1 AGHWRYTR
9 PESHRVGIPQ
19 HRYHGTTVLHPN
31 SLWCTEI
38 GRGTL
43 VGVQS
48 IEHLGMM
55 RMTEQHWGNFLVQ
68 GFPMDKEVE
77 VTFPVEA
84 RSTRASMVLV
94 ASRIA
99 GLMAAL
105 GPLDEHDPNADPLAA
120 EDVTEVTRLLDH
132 LHRVR
137 VALEGEEE

>member
-1 AGHWRYTR
+1 
-9 PESHRVGIPQ
+9 
-19 HRYHGTTVLHPN
+19 
-31 SLWCTEI
+31 
-38 GRGTL
+38 
-43 VGVQS
+43 
-48 IEHLGMM
+48 
-55 RMTEQHWGNFLVQ
+55 MTEQHWGNFLVQ

-137 VALEGEEE
+137 VALEGEEERLLLLLAERGVSLRTLATALEVNSPSTVKNRLDRIREANEQGLTAAGADEAP